1 MARRNEGIIAF
12 LMILALVAFVIGSA
26 IGITV
31 SIEKHENETNPQND
45 TPQIENVTV
54 EMTSNVNN
62 HSDDFNYDYDLDR
75 VDFNENYSVEE
86 YTVNN

>member
-1 MARRNEGIIAF
+1 
-12 LMILALVAFVIGSA
+12 MILALVAFVIGSA